1 MPRYCAVKLCKN
13 RGGVLSKD
21 NKRISFYPFPLQ
33 DQARLQKWV
42 DNMKRQEW
50 TPSRHQY
57 LCSEHFTEDSF
68 DLRWGIRYLKHTA
81 IPTIFPYICDDENSR
96 IQNKKNSR
104 VKGRVCSTNVQLIR
118 SLSPPKKKPLILND
132 FHINNNNN
140 NNDNNHSNTDDDESG
155 SIVTG
160 QTTEVSAA
168 DGQVFSVLLV
178 GHLKLETTLC
188 PQEEGKLPVGPHLTN
203 TGVPSPVRVSVCE
216 HPGALPANS
225 NGQVKSETEAP
236 FCVRSPVTASL
247 PCDTVAPFPDSASGA
262 AGQGAADL
270 LQTGLDQSVAIGP
283 MMCLKADQDE
293 QAGPGVVVF
302 SEAHTETE
310 GEGGPDK
317 DEAAEAQ
324 AEGEA
329 EVEGEVD
336 GDGEHAGLCEHSY
349 SRQDLDQEQLW
360 GRIAALHAKITEL
373 DQREE
378 ETLAKIQ
385 AAEDTAAR
393 LRKQNFVCEEK
404 QKALE
409 EYFAAFLR

>member
-21 NKRISFYPFPLQ
+21 NKRISFYPFPLR
-33 DQARLQKWV
+33 DQVRLQKWV

-81 IPTIFPYICDDENSR
+81 IPTIFPYICDDENNR

-104 VKGRVCSTNVQLIR
+104 VKGRTCDTNVQLIR
-118 SLSPPKKKPLILND
+118 SLSPPKKKPLILKDND
-132 FHINNNNN
+132 FHIINNNNS
-140 NNDNNHSNTDDDESG
+140 SNTDDDDSSG
-155 SIVTG
+155 IITG
-160 QTTEVSAA
+160 QTTEVSEA

-178 GHLKLETTLC
+178 GHLKLETTLR
-188 PQEEGKLPVGPHLTN
+188 PEEEGKLPVGPHLTQ

-216 HPGALPANS
+216 HPGGLPADP
-225 NGQVKSETEAP
+225 GDAQVKSETEEP
-236 FCVRSPVTASL
+236 FCVRSAVTALL
-247 PCDTVAPFPDSASGA
+247 PCDPVTPFPDSTSGA
-262 AGQGAADL
+262 ADQGTAHL
-270 LQTGLDQSVAIGP
+270 LQTGLNQSITIGP
-283 MMCLKADQDE
+283 IMCLKAEDE
-293 QAGPGVVVF
+293 QEGAGVIVF
-302 SEAHTETE
+302 SDAHRGAE
-310 GEGGPDK
+310 GEAGPDK
-317 DEAAEAQ
+317 DEAADAQ
-324 AEGEA
+324 TEGE
-329 EVEGEVD
+329 GE
-336 GDGEHAGLCEHSY
+336 GEHACLCEHSY

-385 AAEDTAAR
+385 AAEDKAAQ
-393 LRKQNFVCEEK
+393 LRKQNVVCEEK

-409 EYFAAFLR
+409 EYFTAFLR